1 MEGMTLAY
9 QGYYS
14 IYWYYYIPQKA
25 GEPDQIPTILTG
37 IEQVQTAKKSF
48 TFR

>member
-1 MEGMTLAY
+1 MTLRHYLTDQRSQKHALREKIS
-9 QGYYS
+9 GYY
-14 IYWYYYIPQKA
+14 IVFK
-25 GEPDQIPTILTG
+25 TG